1 MTQKLTGAA
10 LLAEVDSNPRVSAN
24 ELAMRTGYTKQSRSR
39 SGESRVKP
47 DREAYYEA
55 VLLARGDYFGLV
67 MPETQ
72 KTTTRGDIDS
82 FKIQKNGA
90 GIVPRRFMEML
101 DCQPS
106 DYFTVKE
113 GEGGTLSIIKD
124 VERSEAARLEAA
136 ANPTIA
142 ADDSE
147 DDEEE
152 EDEDPDADD
161 DEDEEEVAV
170 QQPAIPGVDS
180 TTIRIPQAAA
190 TVS

>member
-10 LLAEVDSNPRVSAN
+10 LLAELDQNPKMSAS
-24 ELAMRTGYTKQSRSR
+24 ELALRTGYTKQSRSR

-55 VLLARGDYFGLV
+55 VLLAKGDYFGLV

-72 KTTTRGDIDS
+72 RPSSRGDIDS

-90 GIVPRRFMEML
+90 GIVPRRFIEIL
-101 DCQPS
+101 GCEPG
-106 DYFTVKE
+106 DYFAVKE
-113 GEGGTLSIIKD
+113 GEGGTLLVVKD

-142 ADDSE
+142 TDNGEEE

-152 EDEDPDADD
+152 EEEEED
-161 DEDEEEVAV
+161 DEEEDDVVV

-190 TVS
+190 AVI